1 MTPKEKIL
9 LQKLTFEF
17 LTSVSIITFL
27 GALITIFLC

>member
-1 MTPKEKIL
+1 MSPKEKIL

-27 GALITIFLC
+27 GALIMFVLC